1 MRSSPPRDERTEA
14 LQAINALCGQVLEF
28 SFRALCF
35 GRQPLPYDSRCPFP
49 GLLAFKPED
58 RAFFKGREKLVQ
70 QIRTRL
76 TEHGFL
82 AVTGPSGSGKSSL
95 VLAGLIPSLQAQDP
109 SLSIATLRPGSD
121 PVAQL
126 DAALDRL
133 LPPPSHGDK
142 PAASVPARSHRTLL
156 VVDQFEELFTLA
168 QDEAERRTFVERLL
182 VESQAR
188 EVVITMRGDFVD
200 DCALYPQFHALLA
213 ARQLAIGFMTPTE
226 LRAAMEQQAE
236 VVGLRFEVDLV
247 NTILDAVA
255 GQPGAMPLLQHGL
268 RELWKR
274 RHGRWLLAAE
284 YRAMGGIEQAI
295 ARTADTVFLT
305 LSSSEQPQARAI
317 FLRLV
322 RLDED
327 DPKRDT
333 RRRLDFEGLVTG
345 QTDRTTAEHL
355 VNRLADEKLL
365 VTSENPVGNRQRS
378 RAGTRSADQR
388 MGPIARLGRAE
399 PERASAPPDA

>member
-1 MRSSPPRDERTEA
+1 M
-14 LQAINALCGQVLEF
+14 LEF

-70 QIRTRL
+70 QLRTRL

-133 LPPPSHGDK
+133 LPLHPTATSRRRACRPGRT
-142 PAASVPARSHRTLL
+142 ARSWWWTSSRSCSPWPRTKPSAGRSSKGCGRIG
-156 VVDQFEELFTLA
+156 TA
-168 QDEAERRTFVERLL
+168 
-182 VESQAR
+182 

-200 DCALYPQFHALLA
+200 DCALYPQFHTLLA

-226 LRAAMEQQAE
+226 LRAAIEQQAE
-236 VVGLRFEVDLV
+236 VVGLRFEVNLV

-274 RHGRWLLAAE
+274 RHGRWLLATE

-295 ARTADTVFLT
+295 APRPTQC
-305 LSSSEQPQARAI
+305 S
-317 FLRLV
+317 
-322 RLDED
+322 
-327 DPKRDT
+327 
-333 RRRLDFEGLVTG
+333 
-345 QTDRTTAEHL
+345 
-355 VNRLADEKLL
+355 
-365 VTSENPVGNRQRS
+365 
-378 RAGTRSADQR
+378 
-388 MGPIARLGRAE
+388 
-399 PERASAPPDA
+399 